1 MIDTEK
7 IKNIM
12 KDIGSTP
19 NKSLIETKSTLL
31 QEFEETRKLVI
42 DLTRHMDLLSYNYD
56 KITDEL
62 NKRGVK

>member
-19 NKSLIETKSTLL
+19 NKSLIEAKSTLL

>member
-1 MIDTEK
+1 MNDIEK
-7 IKNIM
+7 IKNIIR
-12 KDIGSTP
+12 DIGSTP
-19 NKSLIETKSTLL
+19 NKNLIEVKSELL